1 MKLRFLSLSLVFSCA
16 PVVMAQSLPLDEIDR
31 QFRPASSVITQ
42 EKHAELLLQDG
53 YFTGNEN
60 YLVGGNSSNINLF
73 PVVGANGAHS
83 LGYTGTRSTVAIVEG
98 GLAWVGHQ
106 ALSPKMT
113 NADLLLGLG
122 AANSFRTHA
131 TGTASNAA
139 GANVNGFASGVAYDA
154 ALRSA
159 SIATGFG
166 SGGSFFTTE
175 DSEFS
180 AYYGA
185 VVNGINTKRAD
196 VTNSSWGF
204 GGSAGRTG
212 FYLQTLAHDGLIH
225 QTGVV
230 SAISTGN
237 DNGQVRGY
245 AGGLNG
251 FAVGALAPDGYNTRS
266 GFSNFGPTDYYNPVN
281 GSVINS
287 VRARVDIAA
296 PGEAVIAAW
305 STTNATG
312 YASVSGTSFS
322 APIVAGGAALIA
334 DAGKDKF
341 ATNAN
346 ARSNMVIQSVL
357 QTGATKTAGW
367 DNGTTNVSGVLKTT
381 QALDYETGAG
391 RMDVGTS
398 LSIYSDGTT
407 DVSGLSGGTIA
418 AKGWD
423 FGGAVVGQDNDYTF
437 AQLLEGGTKFT
448 ASLVW
453 NAKVNYTYFTANQ
466 DLTSAAYD
474 RFSNFDLLLY
484 NVDNANSPVL
494 VAESSAQYIAREH
507 MHITL
512 PTTGKYMLRVRFG
525 SELYDFGADDTTD
538 FYGVSWNATPSAVPE
553 PATFAALGLGL
564 VAAMRRRKKA

>member
-1 MKLRFLSLSLVFSCA
+1 MKLRFLSLSLVFACA
-16 PVVMAQSLPLDEIDR
+16 PVVMAQSRPLDLIDS

-42 EKHAELLLQDG
+42 EKHAALLLQDG

-60 YLVGGNSSNINLF
+60 YLTGGNANNIDLF

-83 LGYTGTRSTVAIVEG
+83 LGYTGTRSTIAIVEG
-98 GLAWVGHQ
+98 GLSWVGHQ

-113 NADLLLGLG
+113 NSDLLLGIG
-122 AANSFRTHA
+122 ALNSFQVHA

-159 SIATGFG
+159 TIATGFG
-166 SGGSFFTTE
+166 SGGSFNTTE

-180 AYYGA
+180 AYYGS
-185 VVNGINTKRAD
+185 VVTGINGKRAD

-212 FYLQTLAHDGLIH
+212 FYLQTAAHDALIH
-225 QTGVV
+225 QNRFV

-237 DNGQVRGY
+237 NNGQVRGY

-251 FAVGALAPDGYNTRS
+251 FAVGALAPDNYNTRS
-266 GFSNFGPTDYYNPVN
+266 SFSNFGPTDYYNPVN
-281 GSVINS
+281 GQTLTS

-305 STTNATG
+305 STSSANS

-334 DAGKDKF
+334 DAGKDQF
-341 ATNAN
+341 SSNPNAT
-346 ARSNMVIQSVL
+346 SNMVIQSVL

-367 DNGTTNVSGVLKTT
+367 SNGTTNVGGVLTT
-381 QALDYETGAG
+381 SQALDFQTGAG

-398 LSIYSDGTT
+398 LSIYTDGTT

-423 FGGAVVGQDNDYTF
+423 YGGAVVGQDNDYSF
-437 AQLLEGGTKFT
+437 AQLLEGGTQFT

-453 NAKVNYTYFTANQ
+453 NVKLGYTYDANTQ
-466 DLTSAAYD
+466 NLSAAEYD

-484 NVDNANSPVL
+484 NVDNANAPIL
-494 VAESSAQYIAREH
+494 VAESAAQYIAREH
-507 MHITL
+507 IYITL
-512 PTTGKYMLRVRFG
+512 PQTGKYMLRVRFG
-525 SELYDFGADDTTD
+525 AELYDFGANDTTD
-538 FYGVSWNATPSAVPE
+538 FYGVSWMATPAAVPE

-564 VAAMRRRKKA
+564 AAAMRRRKKA

>member
-1 MKLRFLSLSLVFSCA
+1 MKLRFLSLSLVFACA
-16 PVVMAQSLPLDEIDR
+16 PVVMAQSRPLDEINYR
-31 QFRPASSVITQ
+31 FLPATAVITQ
-42 EKHAELLLQDG
+42 EKHAALLQQDG

-60 YLVGGNSSNINLF
+60 YLTGGNSSNIDLF

-98 GLAWVGHQ
+98 GLSWIGHQ

-113 NADLLLGLG
+113 NADLLLGIG
-122 AANSFRTHA
+122 AANSFQVHA

-159 SIATGFG
+159 TIATSFG
-166 SGGSFFTTE
+166 TGGTFFTTE

-180 AYYGA
+180 AYYGS
-185 VVNGINTKRAD
+185 VVTGINGKRAD

-212 FYLQTLAHDGLIH
+212 FYMQTLGHDALIH
-225 QTGVV
+225 QNRMV
-230 SAISTGN
+230 SVISTGN
-237 DNGQVRGY
+237 NNGQVRGY

-251 FAVGALAPDGYNTRS
+251 FAVGALAPNNYDTRS
-266 GFSNFGPTDYYNPVN
+266 SFSNFGPTDYYDPLS
-281 GSVINS
+281 GQTLTSI
-287 VRARVDIAA
+287 RARVDIAA

-305 STTNATG
+305 STSSANS
-312 YASVSGTSFS
+312 YESVSGTSFS
-322 APIVAGGAALIA
+322 APIVAGGAALII
-334 DAGKDKF
+334 DAGKDRF
-341 ATNAN
+341 ASNAD
-346 ARSNMVIQSVL
+346 AISNVVVQSVL

-367 DNGTTNVSGVLKTT
+367 SNGTTNVGGVLTT
-381 QALDYETGAG
+381 SQALDFRTGAG

-398 LSIYSDGTT
+398 LSIYTDGTT
-407 DVSGLSGGTIA
+407 DVAGLGGGTVA

-423 FGGAVVGQDNDYTF
+423 YGGAVVGQDNDYTF
-437 AQLLEGGTKFT
+437 AQLLEGGTQFT

-453 NAKVNYTYFTANQ
+453 NAKANYTYNAGTQ
-466 DLTSAAYD
+466 DLSAVEYD
-474 RFSNFDLLLY
+474 RFSNFDLFLY
-484 NVDNANSPVL
+484 NVDNANAPIL

-507 MHITL
+507 IYITL
-512 PTTGKYMLRVRFG
+512 PQTGKYMLRVRFG
-525 SELYDFGADDTTD
+525 SEMYDFGANDTTD
-538 FYGVSWNATPSAVPE
+538 FYGVSWMATPAAVPE

-564 VAAMRRRKKA
+564 AAAMRRRKKA

>member
-1 MKLRFLSLSLVFSCA
+1 MKLRFLSLSLVFACA
-16 PVVMAQSLPLDEIDR
+16 PVVMAQSRPLDLIDS

-42 EKHAELLLQDG
+42 EKHAALLQQDG
-53 YFTGNEN
+53 YFTGNEHF
-60 YLVGGNSSNINLF
+60 LTGGTSNNIDLF
-73 PVVGANGAHS
+73 PVVGASGAHS
-83 LGYTGTRSTVAIVEG
+83 LGYTGTRATVAIVEG
-98 GLAWVGHQ
+98 GLSWVGHD

-113 NADLLLGLG
+113 NADLLLGIG
-122 AANSFRTHA
+122 ATNSFRQHA

-204 GGSAGRTG
+204 GGSAGRNG
-212 FYLQTLAHDGLIH
+212 FYLQTLAHDALIH

-237 DNGQVRGY
+237 NNGQVTGY

-251 FAVGALAPDGYNTRS
+251 FAVGALAPNSYNTRS
-266 GFSNFGPTDYYNPVN
+266 SFSNFGPTDYYNPVT
-281 GSVINS
+281 GSTIS
-287 VRARVDIAA
+287 AVRARVDIAA
-296 PGEAVIAAW
+296 PGENVVAAY
-305 STTNATG
+305 STSSANS
-312 YASVSGTSFS
+312 YSSVSGTSFS

-334 DAGKDKF
+334 DAGKDQF
-341 ATNAN
+341 SSNAN
-346 ARSNMVIQSVL
+346 ATSNMVIQSVL

-367 DNGTTNVSGVLKTT
+367 TNGTTNVGGVLTT
-381 QALDYETGAG
+381 SQALDYETGAG
-391 RMDVGTS
+391 RMDVATS
-398 LSIYSDGTT
+398 LSVYTDGTT

-423 FGGAVVGQDNDYTF
+423 YGGAVVAQDNDYTF
-437 AQLLEGGTKFT
+437 AQLLEGGTQFT

-453 NAKVNYTYFTANQ
+453 NVKANYTYSAANQ
-466 DLTSAAYD
+466 DLTGASYD

-484 NVDNANSPVL
+484 NVDDSNAPIL
-494 VAESSAQYIAREH
+494 VAESAAQYIAREH
-507 MHITL
+507 IYITV
-512 PTTGKYMLRVRFG
+512 PQTGKYMLRVRFG
-525 SELYDFGADDTTD
+525 AELYDFGSDDTTD
-538 FYGVSWNATPSAVPE
+538 FYGVSWMATPAAVPE

>member
-1 MKLRFLSLSLVFSCA
+1 MKLRFLSLSLVFACA
-16 PVVMAQSLPLDEIDR
+16 PVVMAQSRPLDEINNR
-31 QFRPASSVITQ
+31 FLPATAVITQ
-42 EKHAELLLQDG
+42 EKHYALLQQEG

-60 YLVGGNSSNINLF
+60 YLTGGNSSNINLF
-73 PVVGANGAHS
+73 PVVGASAAHS

-98 GLAWVGHQ
+98 GLSWIGHQ

-122 AANSFRTHA
+122 ALNSFQTHA

-159 SIATGFG
+159 TIATGFG
-166 SGGSFFTTE
+166 SGGTFNTTE

-185 VVNGINTKRAD
+185 IVNGINGKRAD
-196 VTNSSWGF
+196 VANSSWGF
-204 GGSAGRTG
+204 GGTAGQNG
-212 FYLQTLAHDGLIH
+212 FYLQTLAHDALIH

-237 DNGQVRGY
+237 NNGQVRGY

-251 FAVGALAPDGYNTRS
+251 FAVGALAPNNYNTRS
-266 GFSNFGPTDYYNPVN
+266 SFSNFGPTNYYDPNT
-281 GSVINS
+281 GTTINA

-296 PGEAVIAAW
+296 PGEAVVAAW

-341 ATNAN
+341 ASNAN

-357 QTGATKTAGW
+357 QTGATKTQGW
-367 DNGTTNVSGVLKTT
+367 SNGTTNVSGVLTTT
-381 QALDYETGAG
+381 QALDFQTGAG
-391 RMDVGTS
+391 RMDVGNS

-423 FGGAVVGQDNDYTF
+423 YGGAVVGQDNDYTF
-437 AQLLEGGTKFT
+437 AQLLEGGTQFT

-453 NAKVNYTYFTANQ
+453 NVKASYTYSAVNQ
-466 DLTSAAYD
+466 DLSSASYD

-484 NVDNANSPVL
+484 NVDNSNAPIL
-494 VAESSAQYIAREH
+494 VAESKAQYIAREH
-507 MHITL
+507 IYITL
-512 PTTGKYMLRVRFG
+512 PQTGKYMLRVRFG
-525 SELYDFGADDTTD
+525 AELYDFGANDTTD
-538 FYGVSWNATPSAVPE
+538 FYGVSWSATPSAVPE